1 MPPSLVSLAS
11 NINTQG
17 VMHIHKQLVIHIP
30 HAHTSLLKSA
40 PASLSLPPS
49 LPPSLPLVQR
59 EGGFRFFLLSST
71 EEMAGNLRQ
80 PKEDISGL
88 HDGESMPKVM
98 ELVVLVALR
107 NCRYKINLP
116 GFKKSDSCLHK
127 VTLCVN
133 RLQC

>member
-1 MPPSLVSLAS
+1 MARNWLDQFVKDGTVSPDQLAE
-11 NINTQG
+11 
-17 VMHIHKQLVIHIP
+17 
-30 HAHTSLLKSA
+30 A
-40 PASLSLPPS
+40 
-49 LPPSLPLVQR
+49 
-59 EGGFRFFLLSST
+59 